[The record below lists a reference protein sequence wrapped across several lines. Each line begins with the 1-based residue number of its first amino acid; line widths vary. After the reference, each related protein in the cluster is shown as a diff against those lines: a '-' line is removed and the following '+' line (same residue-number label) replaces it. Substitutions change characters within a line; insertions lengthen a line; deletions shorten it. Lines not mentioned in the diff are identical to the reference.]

1 VGRIDGGVLDGRG
14 SLARC
19 RAARYGAPAR
29 GVAEPRFRRRKSS
42 GRREARSRR
51 RLALRFFTVDWG
63 GVHARGEAR
72 VRAVTVRSP
81 GVGVRPEKIL
91 HFILYFI
98 LFRSKFNLIKEEL
111 QLWMCLDFSL
121 KIFEKKK
128 SYMHEAL
135 NEVYL

>member
-1 VGRIDGGVLDGRG
+1 
-14 SLARC
+14 
-19 RAARYGAPAR
+19 
-29 GVAEPRFRRRKSS
+29 
-42 GRREARSRR
+42 
-51 RLALRFFTVDWG
+51 
-63 GVHARGEAR
+63 VHARGEAR